1 MELVGE
7 GGRGGQRAAL
17 STASPPVRRSR
28 IVHKSTAYIVGRSV
42 SSGHAQPVAPWSHEL
57 VLKPWACML
66 WRLLPSPNSY
76 PNELR
81 MLQGWAMTN
90 ACDESARLDFVGVDM
105 AKQAFVWGVH
115 AQRGTQAATNDLTGF
130 EALLAQLK
138 ERRIGLIV
146 IEATGGLE
154 RALATFLLAH
164 GLPVAVVNPRAARE
178 FARSMGHLAKTDAID
193 ALALAHYAQTLAAKA
208 DQAGV
213 GLVVPSEQVQAL
225 QTLVQRRAQ
234 LMGMRTSEKNRRGGA
249 IRVLRQS
256 IDAVVKTLDS
266 EIAKLDTEINKHLD
280 THFRDQAKR
289 FEAIKG
295 IGMTTCATLIAFM
308 PELGQ
313 VCAARAAKLAGLA
326 PLNQDSGQARGKR
339 RSGAAARSCG
349 APSTWPPSAPCA
361 SIR

>member
-1 MELVGE
+1 
-7 GGRGGQRAAL
+7 
-17 STASPPVRRSR
+17 
-28 IVHKSTAYIVGRSV
+28 
-42 SSGHAQPVAPWSHEL
+42 
-57 VLKPWACML
+57 
-66 WRLLPSPNSY
+66 
-76 PNELR
+76 
-81 MLQGWAMTN
+81 MTN

-308 PELGQ
+308 PELGH
-313 VCAARAAKLAGLA
+313 VCAARAAKLPGLA

-339 RSGAAARSCG
+339 KVWGGRSIVRSTLYMATLSAVRFNPVIQTFYQRLLAMGKPKKVALTACAHKLLRILNAMARNSQPWNDAFHVI
-349 APSTWPPSAPCA
+349 AP
-361 SIR
+361 

>member
-1 MELVGE
+1 
-7 GGRGGQRAAL
+7 
-17 STASPPVRRSR
+17 
-28 IVHKSTAYIVGRSV
+28 
-42 SSGHAQPVAPWSHEL
+42 
-57 VLKPWACML
+57 ML

-308 PELGQ
+308 PELGH

-339 RSGAAARSCG
+339 KVWGGRSIVRSTLYMATLSAVRFNPVIQTFYQRLLAMGKPKKVALTACAHKLLRILNAMARNSQPWNDAFHVI
-349 APSTWPPSAPCA
+349 AP
-361 SIR
+361 